1 MLEIDWEKED
11 DTDWER
17 IEDESVRDTLGDDE
31 TVDERLS
38 EDELD

>member
-17 IEDESVRDTLGDDE
+17 LEDESVRDTLGDDE

-38 EDELD
+38 DDELD